1 MNQVMAGSVP
11 VLWLLVLA
19 GYLLGSIP
27 FGYLLVRMQSG
38 SDIRAMGS
46 GNIGATNVARTAGW
60 FIGAATLVLDGAK
73 GFFAVWLAGHF
84 SDGNIRLMMYAG
96 LAAILGHIFPIWLKF
111 SGGKGVATALGVF
124 LMICWPAVAVSVA
137 IFAIVFVF
145 WRYVSLGSI
154 SAAAALPLLVY
165 VLYAPGHAP
174 PVALST
180 GTLLAAILI
189 LMKHRWNIERLM
201 IGTEPRFE
209 VRRKKS

>member
-1 MNQVMAGSVP
+1 MAVSVP

-27 FGYLLVRMQSG
+27 FGYLLVRVQSG
-38 SDIRAMGS
+38 GDIRALGS

-60 FIGAATLVLDGAK
+60 PVGAATLVLDGAK

-84 SDGNIRLMMYAG
+84 SDGNIRFMMYAG
-96 LAAILGHIFPIWLKF
+96 LAAILGHILPVWLKF

-124 LMICWPAVAVSVA
+124 LAICWPAVAAAVA
-137 IFAIVFVF
+137 IFVIVVIF
-145 WRYVSLGSI
+145 WRYVSLGSV
-154 SAAAALPLLVY
+154 SAAAALPLLMY

-174 PVALST
+174 PLPVST

-189 LMKHRWNIERLM
+189 ILKHRWNIERLI

-209 VRRKKS
+209 LRRKKS

>member
-1 MNQVMAGSVP
+1 MAVSVP

-27 FGYLLVRMQSG
+27 FGYLLVRVQSG
-38 SDIRAMGS
+38 GDIRALGS

-60 FIGAATLVLDGAK
+60 SVGAATLVLDGAK

-84 SDGNIRLMMYAG
+84 SDGNIRFMMYAG
-96 LAAILGHIFPIWLKF
+96 LAAILGHIFPVWLKF

-124 LMICWPAVAVSVA
+124 LAICWPAVAAAVA
-137 IFAIVFVF
+137 IFVIVVIF
-145 WRYVSLGSI
+145 WRYVSLGSV
-154 SAAAALPLLVY
+154 SAAAALPLLMY

-174 PVALST
+174 PLPVST

-189 LMKHRWNIERLM
+189 ILKHRWNIERLI

-209 VRRKKS
+209 LRRKKS

>member
-1 MNQVMAGSVP
+1 VNQVMAGSVP

-84 SDGNIRLMMYAG
+84 SDGNIHDVCGTSRNFGPYFSY
-96 LAAILGHIFPIWLKF
+96 LA
-111 SGGKGVATALGVF
+111 
-124 LMICWPAVAVSVA
+124 
-137 IFAIVFVF
+137 
-145 WRYVSLGSI
+145 
-154 SAAAALPLLVY
+154 
-165 VLYAPGHAP
+165 
-174 PVALST
+174 
-180 GTLLAAILI
+180 
-189 LMKHRWNIERLM
+189 
-201 IGTEPRFE
+201 
-209 VRRKKS
+209 

>member
-1 MNQVMAGSVP
+1 VSVP

-84 SDGNIRLMMYAG
+84 SDGNIRFMMYAG
-96 LAAILGHIFPIWLKF
+96 LAAILGHIFPVWLKF

-124 LMICWPAVAVSVA
+124 LAICWPAVAAAVA
-137 IFAIVFVF
+137 IFVIVVIF
-145 WRYVSLGSI
+145 WRYVSLGSV
-154 SAAAALPLLVY
+154 SAAAALPLLMY

-174 PVALST
+174 PLPVST

-189 LMKHRWNIERLM
+189 ILKHRWNIERLI

-209 VRRKKS
+209 LRRKKS

>member
-1 MNQVMAGSVP
+1 MNQAMLVSVP

-27 FGYLLVRMQSG
+27 FGYLLVRVQSG
-38 SDIRAMGS
+38 GDIRAVGS

-60 FIGAATLVLDGAK
+60 SIGVATLVLDGAK

-84 SDGNIRLMMYAG
+84 SDGNIRFMMFAG
-96 LAAILGHIFPIWLKF
+96 LAAILGHVFPVWLKF

-124 LMICWPAVAVSVA
+124 LAICWPAVAAAVA
-137 IFAIVFVF
+137 IFAIVVIF
-145 WRYVSLGSI
+145 WRYVSLGSV

-174 PVALST
+174 PVAVST

-189 LMKHRWNIERLM
+189 LLKHRWNIERLM

-209 VRRKKS
+209 VRRKKT

>member
-1 MNQVMAGSVP
+1 MAVSVP

-27 FGYLLVRMQSG
+27 FGYLLVRVQSG
-38 SDIRAMGS
+38 GDIRALGS

-60 FIGAATLVLDGAK
+60 PVGAATLVLDGAK

-84 SDGNIRLMMYAG
+84 SDGNIRFMMYAG
-96 LAAILGHIFPIWLKF
+96 LAAILGHILPVWLKF

-124 LMICWPAVAVSVA
+124 LAICWPAVAAAVA
-137 IFAIVFVF
+137 IFVIVVIF